1 MSFSPSAISSPQD
14 PWRFISATDPLSIGF
29 AARHVLFGKECQDVV
44 DDTSTCDLMCDHNKP
59 VGLLIYPR
67 ASASSAEEP
76 FKVRYLV
83 RSTDLEGPCIQALI
97 EQIET
102 IATQRLAPSIHV
114 DLVSR
119 KTIGSA
125 LMEFWNRGYALS
137 VKRQT
142 QGVAKGFFLLPFEK
156 SISQATTP
164 AAAAKP
170 VRTTSMPQTNL
181 TCFSLLQHGHGK
193 RACIR
198 PAVQPK
204 TSTLAQPDAGFAA
217 AFPVLQWIEYVE
229 KGNAHQ
235 DALEVAYTGLAHE
248 DAAVRGSALV
258 LLGKLL
264 DRKQGYEATFKK
276 MVSGRESPEPS
287 LQRSAQL
294 LRVVLL
300 SKWERHPELRG
311 VIKQAILGADQS
323 ADKRLRAAGLS
334 LLQELFAEGRGFPEA
349 IRWAQEGMNDPHHG
363 EMSRVLFRRLF
374 HFNQGAREAIES
386 VQTHLQSH
394 DPKVQRN
401 ALFLA
406 QELIQAKQGLSEI
419 VDALEGVCHMPIA
432 VEMHKFA
439 CMQLEAAKNGL
450 KPVK

>member
-1 MSFSPSAISSPQD
+1 MSFSPSAISSPRD
-14 PWRFISATDPLSIGF
+14 PWQFISATDPFSIAF

-44 DDTSTCDLMCDHNKP
+44 DDTNSCDLMCDHNKP

-67 ASASSAEEP
+67 ASVSSAEDP
-76 FKVRYLV
+76 LKVRYLV

-142 QGVAKGFFLLPFEK
+142 QGVAKGLFLLPFEK
-156 SISQATTP
+156 SISRATTP

-181 TCFSLLQHGHGK
+181 TCFSLLQNRHGK

-198 PAVQPK
+198 PAVEPK
-204 TSTLAQPDAGFAA
+204 TSTLAQPDAGFEA

-276 MVSGRESPEPS
+276 MASGRESPEPS

-323 ADKRLRAAGLS
+323 AGLRAAGFS

-349 IRWAQEGMNDPHHG
+349 IQWAQEGMSDPQHG

-374 HFNQGAREAIES
+374 HFNRGEREAIQS
-386 VQTHLQSH
+386 VQAHLQSH

-406 QELIQAKQGLSEI
+406 KELIQAKQGLSEI
-419 VDALEGVCHMPIA
+419 VHALEGVCHMPLA
-432 VEMHKFA
+432 VEVHKFA
-439 CMQLEAAKNGL
+439 RMQLEAAKNGL